1 MRGEYYNMDKFF
13 VLNKKNVIDDELEK
27 TIGHIYSGEYS
38 NGFISLY
45 IDDTGDEDLD
55 NQVWFYDEDDVIKL
69 TNNYLKDKIIF
80 MLVKFE
86 RYEDA
91 RDINY
96 INSLYDDMQ
105 RISGECGLGFSDVHH
120 DKFF

>member
-1 MRGEYYNMDKFF
+1 M
-13 VLNKKNVIDDELEK
+13 
-27 TIGHIYSGEYS
+27 
-38 NGFISLY
+38 GFISLY
-45 IDDTGDEDLD
+45 IDNTGDEDLD

-80 MLVKFE
+80 MLVKFK

-96 INSLYDDMQ
+96 INYLYDDIQ
-105 RISGECGLGFSDVHH
+105 RISEECGLGFSDVLH